1 MDDNTRQLITAML
14 DMQYELAEA
23 NTKIAQLKAYFA
35 KENSFLASE
44 VAVIL
49 GIKKPNYDDVKP
61 VESIDEMNKR
71 LQQEV
76 PY

>member
-35 KENSFLASE
+35 KENSFVASE

-49 GIKKPNYDDVKP
+49 GINKPKYDDVKP

-71 LQQEV
+71 LQEEV

>member
-35 KENSFLASE
+35 KENSFVASE
-44 VAVIL
+44 VAAIL
-49 GIKKPNYDDVKP
+49 GIKKPKYDDVKP
-61 VESIDEMNKR
+61 VESIEEMNKR
-71 LQQEV
+71 LQEEV

>member
-44 VAVIL
+44 VAAIL
-49 GIKKPNYDDVKP
+49 EIEKLKHDTIKP

-71 LQQEV
+71 LQEEV

>member
-49 GIKKPNYDDVKP
+49 GIKKPKYDEVKP
-61 VESIDEMNKR
+61 IESIDEMNKR
-71 LQQEV
+71 LQEEV

>member
-35 KENSFLASE
+35 KENSFLTSE

-49 GIKKPNYDDVKP
+49 GIKKPKYDDVRP

-71 LQQEV
+71 LQEEV

>member
-35 KENSFLASE
+35 KENSFVASE

-49 GIKKPNYDDVKP
+49 GIKKSKYD
-61 VESIDEMNKR
+61 EASMQII
-71 LQQEV
+71 
-76 PY
+76 